1 MIKIIGGEKK
11 GTLIEVPK
19 DNSVRPTSAIKR
31 DSVFN
36 ILNSYFL
43 KKGFNEIFKDKIIM
57 YIFSGTGALGLEA
70 ISRGAKYC
78 YFIEKNKNCIKILTN
93 NCKKI
98 AQKNNYL
105 IINNFFERVDLN
117 YYNIINYINIVFMDP
132 PYNFIDFENI
142 LDKLHNSKIL
152 SNKAILIIETDCST
166 NIPKKKYL
174 NNFDI
179 RTFGRTKISFFEFIG
194 KNL

>member
-11 GTLIEVPK
+11 GTLIKVPK

-31 DSVFN
+31 DSIFN

-43 KKGFNEIFKDKIIM
+43 KKGCNQIFKDKIIM
-57 YIFSGTGALGLEA
+57 DIFSGTGALGLEA

-98 AQKNNYL
+98 TEKNNYL
-105 IINNFFERVDLN
+105 IINNSFEKVNLN
-117 YYNIINYINIVFMDP
+117 NYNIINCINIVFIDP
-132 PYNFIDFENI
+132 PYNFIDFKNI
-142 LDKLHNSKIL
+142 LDKLYDSKIL
-152 SNKAILIIETDCST
+152 SNNAILIIETDYST

-194 KNL
+194 KNI